1 MEFEGRIW
9 STIVKEAWRD
19 PKVFSMVWVL
29 IYSTL
34 RKPWV
39 TPDFPSAFYAAWV
52 IPAEEKGRLK
62 KNRFGRKG
70 KVYILGG
77 GDCKI
82 GRPKR

>member
-1 MEFEGRIW
+1 M
-9 STIVKEAWRD
+9 
-19 PKVFSMVWVL
+19 
-29 IYSTL
+29 
-34 RKPWV
+34 